1 MGIKEKNCPHHTF
14 LEGLSL
20 GVCGVEV
27 EERRRGGGGK
37 GEGWD
42 FRLSCCLV
50 CMHLYTTDPSARDRE
65 IGSEEELR
73 AKLNLKSHKVLRVY
87 CIISLPEDREVCAR
101 SRTARI
107 TANTGEEREREQGRE
122 GGGREGGRE
131 GGKEGGGRG
140 MEGGAWEQL
149 SHVHVVLY
157 PSS

>member
-1 MGIKEKNCPHHTF
+1 MNCGNKRKNRPHHTF

-73 AKLNLKSHKVLRVY
+73 AKLNFKSHKVLRVY

-101 SRTARI
+101 SRTAWI
-107 TANTGEEREREQGRE
+107 TANTGEERERER
-122 GGGREGGRE
+122 GREGGR
-131 GGKEGGGRG
+131 EGGGRG

-149 SHVHVVLY
+149 SHVHVVLH